1 MIDARLLVPALAAWA
16 GALALLVGG
25 WSIVLAILG
34 AVGILVSGAALVR
47 RASPPSSIIVALVFS
62 LVGASAAF
70 ASLVRLTPGPL
81 PAWVSQE
88 ATVSSVGVV
97 AGEAH
102 LIPVPSGAPPWV
114 EGSQIV
120 RLHAQTLEARGSVM
134 TVSVPL
140 QLRLRAGVVVPPRGS
155 VIQVVG
161 RLAQVPRRVGVAAEV
176 RVRSLSVRSPPG
188 PIDASATAMR
198 DGLAVAVADAPDDA
212 ASLVRGLT
220 LGDDAGAPEEF
231 AAAMRASGLAHLVA
245 VSGGNVAIVVGLV
258 VGLATIVRLP
268 LALRVLSGLVAVAYY
283 AFLVGPEPSV
293 LRASV
298 MGAIVLVGI
307 LVGGRRGGPSVLAAG
322 VLGLVLLQPSLALSW
337 GFAMSV
343 AATAG
348 IVLLA
353 PVVQRKLTRV
363 RLTQQWPPIVL
374 TAVSVTLAAQAATLP
389 LLVAM
394 GGATGWVSIPANL
407 AAMPA
412 VAPVTV
418 LGLLAAVISPVAP
431 GVAGA
436 LGEAATWPAR
446 VIAAVAWTAPELPY
460 ATWPGGDLPSGWAG
474 VVVLGALA
482 AVLLA
487 ARAVPLRRWWTQL
500 PRAHRA
506 GAMALAALLMMLTVL
521 RPPGA
526 RGWPPPD
533 WLMIMCDVGQGDGLL
548 LKSGPNAAVV
558 IDTGSDAD
566 RVDACLTDAGID
578 EVPAVILT
586 HFHADHV
593 AGLAGVLR
601 NRRIGTV
608 LTTPVKEPRE
618 QAELIA
624 SVLSS
629 SGHTAQPV
637 TAGDSRRIGEVSWH
651 ALWPRRLITSGS
663 IPNNASIVLIAE
675 VSGRRLLLTGDIE
688 PEAQQALIP
697 EVVGQAFDVVKV
709 PHHGSRHQSP
719 DFARAVRAPIVL
731 ISVGEDNEY
740 GHPAPEAIEM
750 FSGEG
755 AVVVRTDIAGDAAL
769 VEGPAGVL
777 GVVTRDGMLAS
788 P

>member
-16 GALALLVGG
+16 GAIALLLGG
-25 WSIVLAILG
+25 WSAVTAVLG
-34 AVGILVSGAALVR
+34 SVGLLVAGTGLVR
-47 RASPPSSIIVALVFS
+47 RTSPPSSLVVGLVFL
-62 LVGASAAF
+62 LVGAGAAF
-70 ASLVRLTPGPL
+70 ASVVRLSPGPL
-81 PAWVSQE
+81 PSWAAEE
-88 ATVSSVGVV
+88 ATVSSVGVI
-97 AGEAH
+97 AGEAR
-102 LIPVPSGAPPWV
+102 LLPAPPGAPPWI

-120 RLHAQTLEARGSVM
+120 RLHAQTIEARGSVM
-134 TVSVPL
+134 TASVPL
-140 QLRLRAGVVVPPRGS
+140 QLRLQPGMDVPPRGS
-155 VIQVVG
+155 SVDVVG
-161 RLAQVPRRVGVAAEV
+161 RLAEAPPRVGVAAEV
-176 RVRSLSVRSPPG
+176 RVRTISVRSPPG
-188 PIDASATAMR
+188 LLDSSATAMR
-198 DGLAVAVADAPDDA
+198 VGLAQAVADAPDDA
-212 ASLVRGLT
+212 ASLVRGLA
-220 LGDDAGAPEEF
+220 LGDDAGASEEF
-231 AAAMRASGLAHLVA
+231 SAAMRASGLAHLVA
-245 VSGGNVAIVVGLV
+245 VSGGNVAIVVGLA
-258 VGLATIVRLP
+258 VGVATLVRLR
-268 LALRVLSGLVAVAYY
+268 LALRVLVGLLAVAYF

-298 MGAIVLVGI
+298 MGAIVLVGV
-307 LVGGRRGGPSVLAAG
+307 LVGGRRGGPAVLAAG

-337 GFAMSV
+337 GFALSV
-343 AATAG
+343 SATAG

-353 PVVQRKLTRV
+353 PVVRRRLGRA
-363 RLTQQWPPIVL
+363 RLTQGWPPIVL
-374 TAVSVTLAAQAATLP
+374 TAVALTLAAQAATLP

-394 GGATGWVSIPANL
+394 GGATGWVSVPANL

-431 GVAGA
+431 DVAGV
-436 LGEAATWPAR
+436 LGAAAAWPAR
-446 VIAAVAWTAPELPY
+446 GIAAVARTAPELPF

-474 VVVLGALA
+474 LTVLGALA
-482 AVLLA
+482 VLVAV
-487 ARAVPLRRWWTQL
+487 ARFWRLGHRWQQL
-500 PRAHRA
+500 PGIHRA
-506 GAMALAALLMMLTVL
+506 GAITLAATLVFLVLL
-521 RPPGA
+521 RPPST

-548 LKSGPNAAVV
+548 LRSAPGAAVV
-558 IDTGSDAD
+558 VDTGSDAD
-566 RVDACLTDAGID
+566 RVDACLADAGIV

-601 NRRIGTV
+601 SRHVGTV
-608 LTTPVKEPRE
+608 LTTPVEEPRE

-624 SVLSS
+624 SVLSG
-629 SGHTAQPV
+629 SGRTAQPV
-637 TAGDSRRIGEVSWH
+637 TAGDARRVGEVSWH

-663 IPNNASIVLIAE
+663 IPNNASVVLIAE

-697 EVVGQAFDVVKV
+697 DVVGTTFDVVKV
-709 PHHGSRHQSP
+709 PHHGSRYQSP

-755 AVVVRTDIAGDAAL
+755 AVVVRTDLAGDAAI
-769 VEGPAGVL
+769 VESPAGGL
-777 GVVTRDGMLAS
+777 GVVTRDGMLA
-788 P
+788 PP

>member
-97 AGEAH
+97 AGEAR
-102 LIPVPSGAPPWV
+102 LMPVPSGAPPWV

-161 RLAQVPRRVGVAAEV
+161 RLAQVPPRVGVAAEV

-231 AAAMRASGLAHLVA
+231 STAMRASGLAHLVA

-322 VLGLVLLQPSLALSW
+322 VLALVLLQPSLALSW

-348 IVLLA
+348 IVFLA

-446 VIAAVAWTAPELPY
+446 VIAAVAWRAPELPY

-500 PRAHRA
+500 PRGHRA

-618 QAELIA
+618 QAELFA